1 MPVLGLQVPTSWHWS
16 EAVQTTGLEPVHIP
30 LWQVS
35 VCVQALPS
43 LHAEPSA
50 FGGVE
55 QGPGVG
61 LQVPAV
67 WHSAEAVQTTGL
79 APVHVPLWPVSVCVQ
94 ALPSSHAEPSAFGGL
109 EDALAI
115 WLQVP
120 TSWHW
125 SEAVQTTG
133 LEPVHIPLWQ
143 VSVCVQALPSLH
155 AVPFVFGGLEQVPV
169 EGLQVPAV

>member
-1 MPVLGLQVPTSWHWS
+1 MMPRPPRSTLLPYSTLFRSTPVLGLQVPTSWHWS

-55 QGPGVG
+55 QWPVHG
-61 LQVPAV
+61 LQVPTA
-67 WHSAEAVQTTGL
+67 
-79 APVHVPLWPVSVCVQ
+79 
-94 ALPSSHAEPSAFGGL
+94 
-109 EDALAI
+109 
-115 WLQVP
+115 
-120 TSWHW
+120 WHW

-133 LEPVHIPLWQ
+133 LVPVHIPFWQ
-143 VSVCVQALPSLH
+143 V
-155 AVPFVFGGLEQVPV
+155 FF
-169 EGLQVPAV
+169 